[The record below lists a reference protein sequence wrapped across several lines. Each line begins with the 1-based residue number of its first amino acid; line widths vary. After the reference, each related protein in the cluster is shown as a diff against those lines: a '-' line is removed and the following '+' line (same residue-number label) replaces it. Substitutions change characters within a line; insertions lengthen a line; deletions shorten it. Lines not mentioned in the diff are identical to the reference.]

1 MAMASSDAELER
13 LIQRDIE
20 RALKIAE
27 RKALEDMFEAVGRF
41 YASGD
46 PKKYQRTGALMNTP
60 KTRNINNNSFE
71 AYLDD
76 SGHYTTGKR
85 PSMGQVLELTNEGSL
100 PGFRPAVG
108 ASGYWSIAT
117 KKIQADFEIA
127 MSQFFTKG
135 GG

>member
-1 MAMASSDAELER
+1 MA
-13 LIQRDIE
+13 
-20 RALKIAE
+20 
-27 RKALEDMFEAVGRF
+27 
-41 YASGD
+41 
-46 PKKYQRTGALMNTP
+46 
-60 KTRNINNNSFE
+60 
-71 AYLDD
+71 
-76 SGHYTTGKR
+76 
-85 PSMGQVLELTNEGSL
+85 QVLELTNEGSL

>member
-20 RALKIAE
+20 RALKISE

-85 PSMGQVLELTNEGSL
+85 PSMGQVLELTNEGS
-100 PGFRPAVG
+100 AVG